1 MTYVAPVPTT
11 AAMGTLCLNANARAR
26 MTALRACVAGFRE
39 TDPDMTLS
47 AARGPRTAMSLW
59 RTLSRAALFR
69 RSGAAAA
76 ASICARAVSLSS
88 LTREVIHAMPAAGD
102 GVDAPN
108 DDVKPRATLTSP
120 RAFFVTNDAGFGRI
134 AGDAMSEATARR
146 AEDDDDILAC
156 SRASSAGRQC
166 ASNGTGSRVS

>member
-1 MTYVAPVPTT
+1 
-11 AAMGTLCLNANARAR
+11 
-26 MTALRACVAGFRE
+26 
-39 TDPDMTLS
+39 
-47 AARGPRTAMSLW
+47 MSLW

-108 DDVKPRATLTSP
+108 DVKPRATLTSP

-166 ASNGTGSRVS
+166 ASKGTGSRVMS

>member
-1 MTYVAPVPTT
+1 
-11 AAMGTLCLNANARAR
+11 MGTLCLNANALAR

-102 GVDAPN
+102 GVDAGN
-108 DDVKPRATLTSP
+108 ELKPRATLTSP
-120 RAFFVTNDAGFGRI
+120 RAFVVTNDVGFGRI
-134 AGDAMSEATARR
+134 VGDAMSEATARR

-166 ASNGTGSRVS
+166 ASKGTGSRVMS

>member
-1 MTYVAPVPTT
+1 
-11 AAMGTLCLNANARAR
+11 
-26 MTALRACVAGFRE
+26 
-39 TDPDMTLS
+39 
-47 AARGPRTAMSLW
+47 MSLW

-108 DDVKPRATLTSP
+108 DEKPRAFEATLTSP
-120 RAFFVTNDAGFGRI
+120 RAFVVTNDAGFGRI

-166 ASNGTGSRVS
+166 ASKGTGSHVS